1 MKNALKKEHIRYYL
15 AALLIAGLSNRAIF
29 FFGHLL
35 SQGARHWDLSL
46 RGEPL
51 LPFVPWTIWIYF
63 AIIPWCMFVYFLVVR
78 RERAEADRFFCALL
92 LTKLICL
99 LFFVFLPASIER
111 SEPSG
116 SSLSVQMLRL
126 LYVFDTPDNLFPSV
140 HCLLAWLCWI
150 GVRGRREHPFPLRAA
165 AFLMAAAVCVS
176 TLTVRQHVL
185 CDVFAGILLAEL
197 GWQLAKIPALRG
209 LYAALSDAL
218 VRLLFRGR
226 TVSR

>member
-1 MKNALKKEHIRYYL
+1 MKDALKKEHMRYYL

-51 LPFVPWTIWIYF
+51 LPFLPWTIWIYF
-63 AIIPWCMFVYFLVVR
+63 AIIPWCMFVYYQVVR
-78 RERAEADRFFCALL
+78 HDRPRADRFFAALL

-99 LFFVFLPASIER
+99 LFFIFFPASIER
-111 SEPSG
+111 SEPVG
-116 SSLSVQMLRL
+116 SSPSMLLLRL

-150 GVRGRREHPFPLRAA
+150 GLRGKKEFPFALRAA
-165 AFLMAAAVCVS
+165 ALAMAAAVCVS
-176 TLTVRQHVL
+176 TLTVRQHVIL
-185 CDVFAGILLAEL
+185 DVFAGILLAEL
-197 GWQLAKIPALRG
+197 GYPLADIGALKE
-209 LYAALSDAL
+209 LYRRLSDAL
-218 VRLLFRGR
+218 VRPLFRDR
-226 TVSR
+226 AE